1 MSDIYV
7 PNTDVSRN
15 EFYIVDTEAV
25 TLWNNTKASIPVD
38 LLGLDGE
45 VQHVEMQVRNYQ
57 SNSISCMSFTERLQ
71 LVSELK
77 NIPSDNPGAGV
88 GDLVEREIYEVV
100 TEAEKGLRIDRL
112 LALLYA
118 LWFITRQANIER
130 NASAAKFAEISV
142 QQAQAAGEKGVS
154 AANCNFGGAVAALV
168 LGVSVAGLGYRQ
180 FVKGTNGQIAN
191 INDNGRGVNRL
202 RTLNVNSN
210 NAMSRQPA
218 PASGN
223 TPHERFR
230 TIDTENGE
238 LRIQNNQPY
247 LSHEEQSVLQQPMNR
262 MDVRIAG
269 QQASHAELQNE
280 HSKTQMGGQTIV
292 QSSFIFSQMA
302 QNTAAIPASEKTAE
316 GKVNEAN
323 EQVAAQMQH
332 KDEQAAQQSTD
343 ALQRNASMAI
353 SIMEEA
359 NRNAGDLSRSIKA

>member
-1 MSDIYV
+1 
-7 PNTDVSRN
+7 
-15 EFYIVDTEAV
+15 
-25 TLWNNTKASIPVD
+25 
-38 LLGLDGE
+38 
-45 VQHVEMQVRNYQ
+45 
-57 SNSISCMSFTERLQ
+57 
-71 LVSELK
+71 
-77 NIPSDNPGAGV
+77 
-88 GDLVEREIYEVV
+88 
-100 TEAEKGLRIDRL
+100 
-112 LALLYA
+112 
-118 LWFITRQANIER
+118 
-130 NASAAKFAEISV
+130 
-142 QQAQAAGEKGVS
+142 
-154 AANCNFGGAVAALV
+154 
-168 LGVSVAGLGYRQ
+168 VSVAGLGYRQ